1 MDYKKQAEQIE
12 KKSSL
17 LVSALTGSAMALI
30 LFGKVFESHGY
41 TFLTIVPSILLVIV
55 YGGPLWIQEY
65 FSKAKSS

>member
-41 TFLTIVPSILLVIV
+41 TFLTIMPSVLLVIC
-55 YGGPLWIQEY
+55 LWWP
-65 FSKAKSS
+65 FVDKSAFQKKGVD

>member
-17 LVSALTGSAMALI
+17 LVSALTGSGMALI

-41 TFLTIVPSILLVIV
+41 TFLTIVPSILLVI
-55 YGGPLWIQEY
+55 YLWWP
-65 FSKAKSS
+65 FVDSRVLFKSKE